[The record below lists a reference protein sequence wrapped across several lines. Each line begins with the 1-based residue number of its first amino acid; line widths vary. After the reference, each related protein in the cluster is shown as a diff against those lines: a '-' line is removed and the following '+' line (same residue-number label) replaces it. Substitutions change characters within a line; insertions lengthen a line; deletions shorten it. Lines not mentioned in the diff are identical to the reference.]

1 MANNYPVAGM
11 RIYIGGVLAK
21 KNSDWVAADFA
32 GQSWTE
38 IGGWETMGPL
48 GDAVAD
54 IVTPL
59 INTGRDDH
67 QKGTASSPTRSDVFV
82 AIDDDAGQILLV
94 AAGQP
99 SNKNNYAFRVDG
111 NESGVSTVSKRYFM
125 GVVMGT
131 PEQGGGAN
139 TARKISATTQ
149 PNSNIVRV
157 AAVP

>member
-21 KNSDWVAADFA
+21 KSTDFVAADFS

-38 IGGWETMGPL
+38 IDGWSTMGSI
-48 GDAVAD
+48 GDGVAD

-67 QKGTASSPTRSDVFV
+67 QKGTASAPSQSHEFV
-82 AIDDDAGQILLV
+82 VRDADAGQILLV
-94 AAGQP
+94 AAGLP
-99 SNKNNYAFRVDG
+99 SNKSNYAFRIDG
-111 NESGVSTVSKRYFM
+111 NESGVSTVSKKYYI
-125 GVVMGT
+125 GSVMGT
-131 PEQGGGAN
+131 PEKGGGAN
-139 TARKISATTQ
+139 TARMITATIQ
-149 PNSNIVRV
+149 PNSNLVSV